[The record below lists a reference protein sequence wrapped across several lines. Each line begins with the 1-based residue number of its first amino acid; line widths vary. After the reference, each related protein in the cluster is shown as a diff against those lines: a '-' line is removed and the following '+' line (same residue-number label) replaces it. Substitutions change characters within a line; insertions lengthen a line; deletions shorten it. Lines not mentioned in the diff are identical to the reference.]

1 MRHISWSALYILN
14 SDWLAHTRP
23 LAGRIFQH
31 PFFSSRLGWPISPD
45 PKWPFSGTPTPTGYP
60 GGVTFAPNMAQ
71 NRVRKSCSTNLSRR
85 KIFKF
90 LLAGEWFW
98 GNYQPQIIKKCHIP
112 RFRGRWAVSFRAFF
126 KIFQIHFWPP
136 KQPKMYFPWKF
147 YIKTLKNAHLSFSGR
162 QNIPA
167 GCKAGTTSPNA
178 QLAEN
183 GPKNLKMYLPMN
195 SRGGPPLLG
204 LYVDGVRL

>member
-1 MRHISWSALYILN
+1 MNVNSSEILIGLILCHWFMVYGIVMWRLISSLGVCHVKIDKFIESLSDQNCLKEETLDPPHFILLLN
-14 SDWLAHTRP
+14 SDLSENATWICQITMIVSEIKARLAQTRP
-23 LAGRIFQH
+23 LAGRIFWH

-71 NRVRKSCSTNLSRR
+71 NRVRKSCSTNLSRW

-126 KIFQIHFWPP
+126 KNF
-136 KQPKMYFPWKF
+136 
-147 YIKTLKNAHLSFSGR
+147 
-162 QNIPA
+162 
-167 GCKAGTTSPNA
+167 
-178 QLAEN
+178 
-183 GPKNLKMYLPMN
+183 
-195 SRGGPPLLG
+195 
-204 LYVDGVRL
+204 

>member
-1 MRHISWSALYILN
+1 MLN
-14 SDWLAHTRP
+14 SDWLAQTRP

-71 NRVRKSCSTNLSRR
+71 NRVRKSCSKNLSGR
-85 KIFKF
+85 KIFSF

-98 GNYQPQIIKKCHIP
+98 GNDQPQIIKKCHIP
-112 RFRGRWAVSFRAFF
+112 RFRGCWA
-126 KIFQIHFWPP
+126 
-136 KQPKMYFPWKF
+136 
-147 YIKTLKNAHLSFSGR
+147 
-162 QNIPA
+162 
-167 GCKAGTTSPNA
+167 CKAGSTSPNA

-183 GPKNLKMYLPMN
+183 GPKNLKMYLP
-195 SRGGPPLLG
+195 LK
-204 LYVDGVRL
+204 LYTKTFKNTHLSFSGHNFLWAGC

>member
-1 MRHISWSALYILN
+1 MIFLVILQDLQFLINVFN
-14 SDWLAHTRP
+14 SDWLAQTRP
-23 LAGRIFQH
+23 LAGRIFWH

-126 KIFQIHFWPP
+126 KNFQIHFWPP
-136 KQPKMYFPWKF
+136 KQ
-147 YIKTLKNAHLSFSGR
+147 LL
-162 QNIPA
+162 QNVLVLTII
-167 GCKAGTTSPNA
+167 CSQIVTF
-178 QLAEN
+178 
-183 GPKNLKMYLPMN
+183 
-195 SRGGPPLLG
+195 LLHKPS
-204 LYVDGVRL
+204 

>member
-1 MRHISWSALYILN
+1 MQRTFHVEDDQNNEKVICNRLNLKLTSHRFLFN

-71 NRVRKSCSTNLSRR
+71 NRVRKSCSTNLSGR

-136 KQPKMYFPWKF
+136 KQPKMYLPLKF
-147 YIKTLKNAHLSFSGR
+147 YSKT
-162 QNIPA
+162 
-167 GCKAGTTSPNA
+167 
-178 QLAEN
+178 
-183 GPKNLKMYLPMN
+183 
-195 SRGGPPLLG
+195 
-204 LYVDGVRL
+204 